1 MMSLWR
7 LFRCLLR
14 HLTLILALTFLV
26 FRVLDWY
33 NPLMAFSTNPMSSI
47 SSSVRQTACTAIHP
61 GSCKVK
67 NAACKIRSAAS
78 SKTVG
83 TASEN
88 GSRLRMLRTR
98 TRKTST

>member
-47 SSSVRQTACTAIHP
+47 LLLIFSI
-61 GSCKVK
+61 
-67 NAACKIRSAAS
+67 SAALLAL
-78 SKTVG
+78 TE
-83 TASEN
+83 TTEAY
-88 GSRLRMLRTR
+88 
-98 TRKTST
+98 RKRINHNV